1 MTKKKEE
8 LGVSTEVK
16 KIDLATNFLP
26 SQDELNIMTAIV
38 KAVTAGTR
46 NPAGAGTALN
56 IALTAR
62 ELGLP
67 IMGAVNGLLYT
78 VGGKVGMSA
87 LTMRHL
93 IKQQGHTFD
102 IVEEEDTHA
111 IVYGKRRDNGKEMTV
126 KYTMEQ
132 AKKAGYVKKDGNYET
147 VPSDMMLA
155 RATAKLARRLFE
167 DVIASCPYTTEELK
181 DIDDNKDDDPKII
194 DAEVTTPEDDKLTED
209 IAAAA
214 KTGNDTTEE
223 DAKAS
228 ATAAA
233 KKKAKAKKESKA
245 KDGKKDELTP
255 AEKRA
260 ATRAKKLK
268 EKEEADKKAQEDKK
282 EVERQE
288 KLEAEAKEK
297 ADKEGEVVDAE
308 VVEKVDTPR
317 EALQVKVGI
326 NSETDDR
333 FKDLI
338 TVEEVDKALE
348 YASSNN
354 GEDIDE
360 MVERILDDETF
371 NSFWTWLSNY
381 IFDQRGNK

>member
-1 MTKKKEE
+1 MTKKKDE
-8 LGVSTEVK
+8 LAVSTEVK
-16 KIDLATNFLP
+16 KIDLAQNFLP

-78 VGGKVGMSA
+78 VGGRVGMSA

-93 IKQQGHTFD
+93 IKQQGHTFK

-111 IVYGKRRDNGKEMTV
+111 IVYGKRRDTGEEMTI
-126 KYTMEQ
+126 KYTMDQ
-132 AKKAGYVKKDGNYET
+132 AKKAGYAKPDSNYDKF
-147 VPSDMMLA
+147 PSDMMLA
-155 RATAKLARRLFE
+155 RASGKLARRLFE
-167 DVIASCPYTTEELK
+167 DVIASCPYVTEELQ
-181 DIDDNKDDDPKII
+181 DDDKNGDPQVT
-194 DAEVTTPEDDKLTED
+194 DAEITTPEDDKLAQD
-209 IAAAA
+209 IADAAA
-214 KTGNDTTEE
+214 TGDDDT
-223 DAKAS
+223 DDD
-228 ATAAA
+228 A
-233 KKKAKAKKESKA
+233 KKKAGDLAAILTSPKPK
-245 KDGKKDELTP
+245 KKDAPTP

-260 ATRAKKLK
+260 ATRAKKLA
-268 EKEEADKKAQEDKK
+268 EKEAADKKAQEDKE

-288 KLEAEAKEK
+288 KLR
-297 ADKEGEVVDAE
+297 ADKEDEVVDTE
-308 VVEKVDTPR
+308 VVEEATTPR
-317 EALQVKVGI
+317 KALQMKV
-326 NSETDDR
+326 NSKSEADDR
-333 FKDLI
+333 FGKAI
-338 TVEEVDKALE
+338 TIKEVDTALE

-354 GEDIDE
+354 GEDVDK

-381 IFDQRGNK
+381 IFDQRGSK

>member
-26 SQDELNIMTAIV
+26 SQGELNIMTAIV

-111 IVYGKRRDNGKEMTV
+111 IVYGKRHDNGKEMTV
-126 KYTMEQ
+126 KYTMAQ
-132 AKKAGYVKKDGNYET
+132 AKKAGYVKKGGNYET

-167 DVIASCPYTTEELK
+167 DVIASCPYTTEELH
-181 DIDDNKDDDPKII
+181 DIDSKKDDNDPKII
-194 DAEVTTPEDDKLTED
+194 DAEVTTPEDDKLAEE
-209 IAAAA
+209 IAKA
-214 KTGNDTTEE
+214 TDTTNQETKE
-223 DAKAS
+223 DPSRAEISKAMKDR
-228 ATAAA
+228 AA
-233 KKKAKAKKESKA
+233 KKK
-245 KDGKKDELTP
+245 DDLTP

-260 ATRAKKLK
+260 ATRAKKLA
-268 EKEEADKKAQEDKK
+268 EKEAADKKAQAEKK
-282 EVERQE
+282 AQE
-288 KLEAEAKEK
+288 AEGKRLKAEAKK
-297 ADKEGEVVDAE
+297 AADKEGEVVDAE
-308 VVEKVDTPR
+308 VTEVEEKIDTPR

-326 NSETDDR
+326 NSETDER
-333 FKDLI
+333 FEELI
-338 TVEEVDKALE
+338 TDDEVTKALE

-354 GEDIDE
+354 GEEVDE
-360 MVERILDDETF
+360 MVERIMDGNTF
-371 NSFWTWLSNY
+371 DSFWTWLANFILEKRES
-381 IFDQRGNK
+381 K